1 MAIVTT
7 NGNYY
12 IWYTSTGATKKVS
25 DINLAYQFPT
35 VADAIIK
42 AKPAS
47 AKGTFVKSV
56 YLSTTMGPGIKL
68 DPKVFAA
75 EVKELV

>member
-1 MAIVTT
+1 MAIVIT

-35 VADAIIK
+35 VTDAINTISETIIGRALLMIEK
-42 AKPAS
+42 IFKRN
-47 AKGTFVKSV
+47 K
-56 YLSTTMGPGIKL
+56 
-68 DPKVFAA
+68 
-75 EVKELV
+75 